1 MVGGIVALMQ
11 ELSTDQAR
19 QLLSEA
25 MVAHLAVIDEG
36 EPYVTPISFVIVGNA
51 ICVRTG
57 PGRRVDALAESP
69 RVCVEASDF
78 DVESGNWQSAIAWG
92 EAELLEDDTDT
103 RDIVLALM
111 EKYRSSIGSPLSP
124 GGAFPGAGVII
135 RIPID
140 RITGRAS
147 GSFFSLRTRP
157 GRL

>member
-1 MVGGIVALMQ
+1 VVGGIVALMQ

-36 EPYVTPISFVIVGNA
+36 EPYVTPISFVIVANA

-57 PGRRVDALAESP
+57 PGRRVDALVESP

-78 DVESGNWQSAIAWG
+78 DVNSGNWQSAIAWG

>member
-1 MVGGIVALMQ
+1 VVGGIVALMQ

-57 PGRRVDALAESP
+57 PGRRVDALVESP

-78 DVESGNWQSAIAWG
+78 DVNSGNWQSAIAWG

-111 EKYRSSIGSPLSP
+111 EKYRSSIGSPSVPAGPSP
-124 GGAFPGAGVII
+124 EPA
-135 RIPID
+135 
-140 RITGRAS
+140 
-147 GSFFSLRTRP
+147 
-157 GRL
+157 

>member
-1 MVGGIVALMQ
+1 MQ
-11 ELSTDQAR
+11 DLTTDQAR

-25 MVAHLAVIDEG
+25 MVAHLAVIDHG
-36 EPYVTPISFVIVGNA
+36 EPYVTPISFVVSDNA

-57 PGRRVDALAESP
+57 AGRRVDAIAENP
-69 RVCVEASDF
+69 RVCVEASEF
-78 DVESGNWQSAIAWG
+78 DVDSGNWQSAIAWG
-92 EAELLEDDTDT
+92 EAELMEDDTGA

-111 EKYRSSIGSPLSP
+111 EKYRPAIGSPLSP
-124 GGAFPGAGVII
+124 GGSFPGAGVII

-147 GSFFSLRTRP
+147 GSFFSVRTRP

>member
-1 MVGGIVALMQ
+1 MQ
-11 ELSTDQAR
+11 DLTTDQAR

-25 MVAHLAVIDEG
+25 MVAHLGVIDHG
-36 EPYVTPISFVIVGNA
+36 EPYVTPISFVVSDNA

-57 PGRRVDALAESP
+57 GGRRVDAIADNP
-69 RVCVEASDF
+69 RVCVEASEF
-78 DVESGNWQSAIAWG
+78 DVDSGNWQSAIAWG
-92 EAELLEDDTDT
+92 EAELMEDDAGA

-111 EKYRSSIGSPLSP
+111 DKYRTSIGSSLSP
-124 GGAFPGAGVII
+124 GGSFPGAGVII

-147 GSFFSLRTRP
+147 GSFFSVRTRP

>member
-1 MVGGIVALMQ
+1 MQ
-11 ELSTDQAR
+11 DLTTDQAR

-36 EPYVTPISFVIVGNA
+36 EPYVTPISFVLVENA
-51 ICVRTG
+51 VCVRTG
-57 PGRRVDALAESP
+57 PGRRVDAIGARP
-69 RVCVEASDF
+69 RVCVEASEFEVD
-78 DVESGNWQSAIAWG
+78 SGNWRSVIAWG
-92 EAELLEDDTDT
+92 EAQLLEDDPDA

-111 EKYRSSIGSPLSP
+111 EKYRSAIGSPLSP
-124 GGAFPGAGVII
+124 GGVFPGAGVII

-147 GSFFSLRTRP
+147 GSFFSVRTRP